1 MPAAKRLMPCAGSYV
16 PAIDVTRGWQH
27 GGMAISV
34 ADFLGLE
41 AAPECGSTW
50 RMPVDGRLLNSA
62 GTLWGG
68 VGLSAFVAAAELVV
82 ERRCMWATVQYL
94 TPIRAGAE
102 LCIEIDVG
110 GQGIAL
116 TQASGRGMVEGEPA
130 LLAIGTFGG
139 DGPNDV
145 QFSGPPDI
153 PRPEECEERSMPHP
167 WGGGML
173 ELIEQRT
180 LPKITI
186 PNPNNILKTNHTIL

>member
-1 MPAAKRLMPCAGSYV
+1 MV
-16 PAIDVTRGWQH
+16 
-27 GGMAISV
+27 ISV

-41 AAPECGSTW
+41 PAAGSPLIW
-50 RMPVDGRLLNSA
+50 RMPVTKSLLNSA

-68 VGLSAFVAAAELVV
+68 VGLSAFVAAAELAV

-94 TPIRAGAE
+94 TPIRVGAE
-102 LCIEIDVG
+102 LRMEIDIG

-116 TQASGRGMVEGEPA
+116 TQASGRGIGDGETA

-153 PRPEECEERSMPHP
+153 PPPDECIERSMPPP

-180 LPKITI
+180 LPGMAL
-186 PNPNNILKTNHTIL
+186 PNPAGTLGTG